1 MISVISEPLNGG
13 FYLFGGE
20 ESRCVGHLS
29 VRGGDFEMYH
39 GDRGWF
45 DLVNRAG
52 PGMKV

>member
-1 MISVISEPLNGG
+1 MRRTLICE
-13 FYLFGGE
+13 
-20 ESRCVGHLS
+20 
-29 VRGGDFEMYH
+29 GGDFEMYH